1 MAEDVYALFE
11 GLVGECTDKDHP
23 GDNGWT
29 QISSFSFGFGFHKKS
44 PLPVGKG
51 GTSGK
56 KNLEQIHKKVEAQDA
71 KMAAMAANKAGGKS
85 DKDWGHSGAL
95 DFEKVT
101 FSKKAD
107 FMSKRLVEI
116 CHAGIS
122 IPKVMIVMCRPGG
135 TNRDEKTEFLS
146 LLFEEVY
153 LKTSVLNLAV
163 EGLPTEDY
171 SFEYNIVRLKSVW
184 TDNAIGNR
192 RPDQPIG
199 AGWNLHEQKPAA
211 FQ

>member
-1 MAEDVYALFE
+1 MAEDVYAHFE
-11 GLVGECTDKDHP
+11 GLVGECSDKDHL

-29 QISSFSFGFGFHKKS
+29 QISSFSFGFGFQKKS

-56 KNLEQIHKKVEAQDA
+56 KTLEQINKKVEAQDA
-71 KMAAMAANKAGGKS
+71 KMAAMAADKAGGKS

-107 FMSKRLVEI
+107 SMSKRLVEL
-116 CHAGIS
+116 CHEGES
-122 IPKVMIVMCRPGG
+122 LSKVIIVMCRPGG
-135 TNRDEKTEFLS
+135 TNKDEKIEFLR
-146 LLFEEVY
+146 LIFEEVY
-153 LKTSVLNLAV
+153 LKTCVLNLAT
-163 EGLPTEDY
+163 EGLPAEDL
-171 SFEYNIVRLKSVW
+171 SFEYDTVRLESVW

-199 AGWNLHEQKPAA
+199 AGWNLADQKPA
-211 FQ
+211 